1 MPGGGRLVIET
12 SEVVVGDEMCRANP
26 AARPG
31 RFVRL
36 AVSDTGAGMTDEE
49 KAKAFEPFFT
59 TKAKGTGLGLP
70 MVYGAVSQHNGFI
83 VLTSEVGRG
92 TTVEVFLPATA
103 DAEDERPSSDT
114 AGSATGAET
123 IFLVEDER
131 LVRELTERALCRLGY
146 RVLTFSDG
154 AAALA
159 AAESFAGAIH
169 LLLTDVVMP
178 GMNGR
183 ELASRLAEIRPRP
196 GRSSRPGTRPTSCSA
211 TACSNRGST
220 SSPSPTRHTPS
231 PRKCVPFSTRDR
243 GLASV
248 RRAIGRRWPPVAR
261 RGADARGRLSPRR
274 PACIIP

>member
-1 MPGGGRLVIET
+1 
-12 SEVVVGDEMCRANP
+12 
-26 AARPG
+26 
-31 RFVRL
+31 
-36 AVSDTGAGMTDEE
+36 
-49 KAKAFEPFFT
+49 
-59 TKAKGTGLGLP
+59 

-83 VLTSEVGRG
+83 GLTSEVGRG

-123 IFLVEDER
+123 IFLVEDEP

-146 RVLTFSDG
+146 RVLAFSDG

-183 ELASRLAEIRPRP
+183 ELASRMAEIRPEARTLFAS
-196 GRSSRPGTRPTSCSA
+196 GH
-211 TACSNRGST
+211 TADVML
-220 SSPSPTRHTPS
+220 RHGLLESGLHFIAKPYTPH
-231 PRKCVPFSTRDR
+231 T
-243 GLASV
+243 LAAKV
-248 RRAIGRRWPPVAR
+248 RAVL
-261 RGADARGRLSPRR
+261 DAG
-274 PACIIP
+274 